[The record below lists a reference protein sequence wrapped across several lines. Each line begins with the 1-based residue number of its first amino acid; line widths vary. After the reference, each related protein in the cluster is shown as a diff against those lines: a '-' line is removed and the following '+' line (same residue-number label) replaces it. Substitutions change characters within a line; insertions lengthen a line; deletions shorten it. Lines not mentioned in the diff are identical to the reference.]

1 MLTRVEGSSD
11 GPVTFLGDLVPG
23 AAWVHL
29 PITMGYDRY
38 PELLIDEK
46 KALLERIVAENGWG
60 FFTHDPDVAAARIA
74 RNADGRYTAV
84 DERRALT

>member
-1 MLTRVEGSSD
+1 MEGGEE

-46 KALLERIVAENGWG
+46 KTLLERIVAENGWG
-60 FFTHDPDVAAARIA
+60 FFTHDPEIAAARISRRMNGRFGVVEA
-74 RNADGRYTAV
+74 REV
-84 DERRALT
+84 LS

>member
-1 MLTRVEGSSD
+1 MLTRVEGAEE

-46 KALLERIVAENGWG
+46 KALLERIVAENGWA
-60 FFTHDPDVAAARIA
+60 FFTHDPEVAAARIA
-74 RNADGRYTAV
+74 RSADGRYTV
-84 DERRALT
+84 TDERRALN